1 MYLTLVLMLV
11 LHYTQMQLVVSI
23 NEELEDIDSK
33 LLEQVYIT
41 YVYLM
46 RVHMYIYIYIHTPMY
61 TYEHSKQLNAV
72 SVFN

>member
-11 LHYTQMQLVVSI
+11 LHYTQMQLVVAI

-33 LLEQVYIT
+33 LLEQVYIA

-46 RVHMYIYIYIHTPMY
+46 RVHMYIYIFIYLYIHMNNR
-61 TYEHSKQLNAV
+61 SN
-72 SVFN
+72 